1 MKKTNNRL
9 AFVFLTIIS
18 LMFAG
23 CGSNSSGPA
32 ALNISTTSLPAGTV
46 GTVYSQTLAATGGT
60 SPYTNWVVS
69 SGTLPAGLALAP
81 ATGVISG
88 TPTTAA
94 TSNFTVS
101 VTDSAATPAT
111 VTKAL
116 SITVTAAGAA
126 LSITTSSPLAAG
138 TVGTAYGPVTLSATG
153 GTPPYTWS
161 IATGSTLPAGLT
173 LTAGVISGTPTTAGT
188 FSSNIMVTDAAAGT
202 ATTAFSIT
210 VNAATINGVAL
221 YNQFCAGCHGAL
233 ASPTREHIGATVT
246 QINTGIASNAGGMG
260 VFGQAG
266 ATPLSQAQI
275 AAISLAMQ

>member
-18 LMFAG
+18 VMFAG

-32 ALNISTTSLPAGTV
+32 ALNISTPSLPAGTV

-101 VTDSAATPAT
+101 VTDAATAT
-111 VTKAL
+111 VSKAL
-116 SITVTAAGAA
+116 
-126 LSITTSSPLAAG
+126 
-138 TVGTAYGPVTLSATG
+138 
-153 GTPPYTWS
+153 
-161 IATGSTLPAGLT
+161 
-173 LTAGVISGTPTTAGT
+173 
-188 FSSNIMVTDAAAGT
+188 
-202 ATTAFSIT
+202 SIT